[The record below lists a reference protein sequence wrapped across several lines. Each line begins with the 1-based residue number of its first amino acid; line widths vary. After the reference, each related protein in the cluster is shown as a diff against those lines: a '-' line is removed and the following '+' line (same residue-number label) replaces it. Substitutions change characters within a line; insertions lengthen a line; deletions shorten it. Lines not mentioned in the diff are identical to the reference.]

1 MGNVAKPLPVNPAP
15 FIQKKVF
22 PKRCGVKLIAGII
35 ASSENIFFKTEEALQ
50 RIFGPLDY
58 RSKTIK
64 FDFTDYYQRDMGP
77 DLKRRFVSFERLID
91 PIALSRI
98 KLITNRLERRLS
110 KDINPVRNI
119 VSEGDN
125 EISNGVKSVRRAV
138 NIDPGYITGAKL
150 VLASTKDY
158 SHRIYLEKGIYAEVT
173 LYYKKGSFRYWDW
186 TYPDYKT
193 EDYIRIFNE
202 IRSIYM
208 RQKHTAAIGV

>member
-1 MGNVAKPLPVNPAP
+1 MGNVAKPQSVNPAP

-50 RIFGPLDY
+50 RILGPLDY
-58 RSKTIK
+58 RSQTIK

-91 PIALSRI
+91 PTALSRI

-110 KDINPVRNI
+110 KDI
-119 VSEGDN
+119 
-125 EISNGVKSVRRAV
+125 KSVRRAV

-208 RQKHTAAIGV
+208 RQKHRATIEA